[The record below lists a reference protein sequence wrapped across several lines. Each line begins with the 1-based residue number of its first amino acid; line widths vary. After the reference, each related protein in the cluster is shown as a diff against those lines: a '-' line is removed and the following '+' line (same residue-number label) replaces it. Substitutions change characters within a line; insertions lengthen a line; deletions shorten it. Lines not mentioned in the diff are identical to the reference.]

1 MKMTLKDVA
10 EKTGGE
16 VIGDAAV
23 TVRTIT
29 GLENAGEGGLVWIEK
44 RRLLKA
50 AEATD
55 AAAVIVPPDID
66 SSTKPLVRVKNPR
79 LAFALIAGIFF
90 PPRSFAPGIADT
102 AAVSPDARIGEG
114 VSVQPRAVIEDG
126 AVIGDRTVIGA
137 GAFVGMN
144 SRIGADTR
152 LFPHAVVNDN
162 CLVGDRC
169 VIHSGAVI
177 GGDGFGY
184 VPDAEGRNV
193 KIPQVGRVVIEDD
206 VEIGCNTTIDRG
218 TFGDT
223 IIRRGVKI
231 DNLVQIAHNDEIGED
246 SVLCAQVGISGSVR
260 VGRNVMMGGQ
270 VGIADHV
277 EIGDRVMMAG
287 KSGLAAR
294 KKVSSDQI
302 LLGAPARPLREA
314 KKLHAWESRIA
325 KKLMAGEGAD
335 SEV

>member
-1 MKMTLKDVA
+1 MEMTLKEVA
-10 EKTGGE
+10 GKIGGE
-16 VIGDAAV
+16 VIGDASI
-23 TVRTIT
+23 TVKTIT
-29 GLENAGEGGLVWIEK
+29 GLEKAEEGALVWIEK
-44 RRLLKA
+44 RRFLKA
-50 AEATD
+50 AEATE
-55 AAAVIVPPDID
+55 AAAVIVPPDIEA
-66 SSTKPLVRVKNPR
+66 STKPLVRVKNPR
-79 LAFALIAGIFF
+79 LAFARLAQIFF
-90 PPRSFAPGIADT
+90 PPRRYAPGIAET
-102 AAVSPDARIGEG
+102 AVVSPDARIGEG
-114 VSVQPRAVIEDG
+114 VSVQPRAVIEEG
-126 AVIGDRTVIGA
+126 VVIGDRAVIGA

-162 CLVGDRC
+162 NVVGERC
-169 VIHSGAVI
+169 IIHSGAVI

-184 VPDAEGRNV
+184 VPDGEGRNV
-193 KIPQVGRVVIEDD
+193 KIPQVGRVVVEDD

-223 IIRRGVKI
+223 LIRRGVKI
-231 DNLVQIAHNDEIGED
+231 DNLVQIAHNDEIGENT
-246 SVLCAQVGISGSVR
+246 VLCAQVGISGSVKI
-260 VGRNVMMGGQ
+260 GRNVILAGQ

-287 KSGLAAR
+287 KSGLAAK
-294 KKVSSDQI
+294 KKVGPDQI

-325 KKLMAGEGAD
+325 KKLMAGEDVD